1 MRRLIGDINP
11 FVRGLIL
18 VGLIALVV
26 VVLQLQATLTALFL
40 LAQIAFFLA
49 IAFFIY
55 LVWRERRG
63 DIEAWSTR
71 ARVAF
76 YGAAALIV
84 LDLGAFFLTGP
95 SGRDALAFFL
105 VLIICAFAMFR
116 VWRDQNS
123 YGL

>member
-1 MRRLIGDINP
+1 MNP
-11 FVRGLIL
+11 FVRGLLL

-49 IAFFIY
+49 IAFFVY
-55 LVWRERRG
+55 LVWRERRS
-63 DIEAWSTR
+63 DIESWSTR
-71 ARVAF
+71 SRVAF
-76 YGAAALIV
+76 YGAALVIV
-84 LDLGAFFLTGP
+84 ADLAAFFLTGP

-116 VWRDQNS
+116 VWRDQHT